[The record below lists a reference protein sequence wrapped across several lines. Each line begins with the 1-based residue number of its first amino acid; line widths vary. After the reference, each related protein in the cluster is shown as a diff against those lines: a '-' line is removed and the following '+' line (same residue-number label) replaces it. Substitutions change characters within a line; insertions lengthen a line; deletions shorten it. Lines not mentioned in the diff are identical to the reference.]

1 MSDEKN
7 KHRLPFAFLE
17 DIKVAF
23 IQSFGNEAPQT
34 AIAFSMNEEFKG
46 TMEQRMAFFNS
57 EDADRSIDNI
67 GQVKSQI
74 DEVKETMVKNIES
87 VLERGEKIE
96 LLVDK
101 TDRLNQQAFRFESSS
116 RTLRRTIW
124 MKKMRIYGIV
134 GVLSLLLIFVASI
147 SICGVNYGNCK
158 AHKD

>member
-17 DIKVAF
+17 DIKAAF

-134 GVLSLLLIFVASI
+134 GVVSLLLIFFASI